1 MCRRAGY
8 NLMVTF
14 ITFSLPYSFVEW
26 SLHFSPM
33 FLKTEESS
41 KASDASDY
49 SSLAQFHRNSAN
61 SNQ

>member
-1 MCRRAGY
+1 MWRRAGC

-26 SLHFSPM
+26 GLHFNPI

-41 KASDASDY
+41 KASDASD
-49 SSLAQFHRNSAN
+49 
-61 SNQ
+61 